1 MFSNSY
7 LNVIVSSAT
16 IYLFITI
23 AFRLFGKKE
32 LAQLSVLDV
41 VFVLLI
47 SNAVQNAMV
56 GSDTSLLGGIVAAC
70 TLFTLNFIFKFLLY
84 RFKSFSH
91 FVEGEPLIL
100 VSEGKVKD
108 RNLRKA
114 EISTDE
120 LVEAIHEHGLRS
132 IRDVN
137 LAILEVDGNISIMS
151 DDYKKRSVKSVVR
164 INKSDKFSPYNF
176 IKIKKSR
183 RNLD

>member
-7 LNVIVSSAT
+7 LNVIVSSAAV
-16 IYLFITI
+16 YLFITV

-56 GSDTSLLGGIVAAC
+56 GSDTSLLGGILAAC
-70 TLFTLNFIFKFLLY
+70 TLFILNFIFKYLLY
-84 RFKSFSH
+84 HFKAFSH
-91 FVEGEPLIL
+91 FVEGDPLIL

-114 EISTDE
+114 GISTDE
-120 LVEAIHEHGLRS
+120 LIEAIHEHGLMS

-137 LAILEVDGNISIMS
+137 LAILEVDGNISIIS
-151 DDYKKRSVKSVVR
+151 DDYKKRTVKEVVKR
-164 INKSDKFSPYNF
+164 NGNEKS
-176 IKIKKSR
+176 
-183 RNLD
+183 